1 MKFAVLSVL
10 TILALD
16 QTMAVAN
23 SRIKGTHVR
32 YMQVVETK
40 TPASPT
46 DPVTALHAPIGP
58 TDSDYGNV
66 PNW

>member
-1 MKFAVLSVL
+1 MKFAVLCVSA
-10 TILALD
+10 ILALG

-40 TPASPT
+40 TPASLT
-46 DPVTALHAPIGP
+46 DPVNALHAPIGP
-58 TDSDYGNV
+58 TDSDYGNQ